1 MAHAENGIW
10 CEAAM
15 TMYPIPRG
23 LSRACEG
30 KAYLPVQGGRGLGS
44 GGMANVSEL
53 PINFVTR
60 NKPNALTGLHQKV
73 CSGLTGSFLQS
84 QGRKRY
90 RKKGRA

>member
-1 MAHAENGIW
+1 MRKRIL

-15 TMYPIPRG
+15 TMYPIPQG
-23 LSRACEG
+23 LSNACEG

-44 GGMANVSEL
+44 GGMVNVSEL
-53 PINFVTR
+53 LINFVKR
-60 NKPNALTGLHQKV
+60 NKPNALTGLNQKV
-73 CSGLTGSFLQS
+73 CSRLTSSKLWS